1 MSLSGLEIHHHAV
14 RMRPDAVER
23 QRVFYT
29 DVLGLTADPGARD
42 IPDVP
47 LFWMD
52 TDNDTQV
59 HMFAVEGVSKY
70 AASPERDPFT
80 SHVAFGVPDIEA
92 AKVELDQLG
101 VDYWSAGRGERQQ
114 VFMNDPSGNMVE
126 LHQIGTCRCQK
137 GSRPAP

>member
-1 MSLSGLEIHHHAV
+1 MALEGLEIHHHAV
-14 RMRPDAVER
+14 RMRPETVAA
-23 QRVFYT
+23 QGGFYS
-29 DVLGLTADPGARD
+29 DVLGLSADPGARD

-52 TDNDTQV
+52 TSNDTQI

-70 AASPERDPFT
+70 AAAPDRDPFT
-80 SHVAFGVPDIEA
+80 PHVAFGVPDVEA
-92 AKVELDQLG
+92 AKAELDRLR
-101 VDYWSAGRGERQQ
+101 VEYWSAGRGERQQ

-126 LHQIGTCRCQK
+126 LHQIGTCRCKK